1 MERPTMRLVAPVLGT
16 PDPHRLAEFYQQ
28 LLGWPIGTDEPD
40 WVTLRPAGGAVGLSF
55 QEEPTHVP
63 PTWPQVP
70 GEQQMMVHLDI
81 EVDDLDTAVAWA
93 VEAGAT
99 EASFQPQEEVRVMI
113 DPDGHP
119 FCLFSS

>member
-1 MERPTMRLVAPVLGT
+1 M
-16 PDPHRLAEFYQQ
+16 
-28 LLGWPIGTDEPD
+28 LGWPIGTDEPD
-40 WVTLRPAGGAVGLSF
+40 WVTLRPGDGSVGLSF

-81 EVDDLDTAVAWA
+81 EVADLERGGGVGAWRR
-93 VEAGAT
+93 GRPRRRSSPRRT
-99 EASFQPQEEVRVMI
+99 VRVMI

-119 FCLFSS
+119 FCLFTE

>member
-1 MERPTMRLVAPVLGT
+1 MQLVAPVLGT
-16 PDPHRLAEFYQQ
+16 PDPHRLAVFYQQ

-40 WVTLRPAGGAVGLSF
+40 WVTLRPPDGSVGLSF
-55 QEEPTHVP
+55 QEEPTHVA

-81 EVDDLDTAVAWA
+81 EVDDLDAAVAWA
-93 VEAGAT
+93 VDAGAT
-99 EASFQPQEEVRVMI
+99 EATFQPQEAVRVMI

-119 FCLFSS
+119 FCLFAS